1 MDELKQR
8 KEELRR
14 AEEGKSNKTTKTLK
28 RRGKE
33 EAEE

>member
-1 MDELKQR
+1 MEELKQR

-14 AEEGKSNKTTKTLK
+14 AEEKKPKPLK

-33 EAEE
+33 DARA

>member
-1 MDELKQR
+1 MEEIRLR

-14 AEEGKSNKTTKTLK
+14 AEEKTPKPSK

-33 EAEE
+33 EAENS